1 MVNPVNKP
9 LKTVIKPQI
18 NVQISGQPLITKE
31 RTQRLDLLKHL
42 VANLANG
49 IVVCGPEGIGKTRL
63 LNTFKDAKTE
73 SWLVCLLKG
82 DNSLSLERIQEL
94 LSEMMG
100 QAIPGINMPSLAN
113 AFDRLAKRDSK
124 VVLIIDDA
132 GNLVPGLI
140 ENIIIYAQN
149 NPVLRVV
156 FALTH
161 SELYLK
167 TSTDPA
173 VDNCYHIDIPPL
185 SEQQCGEFLEY
196 LSTLPKPRI
205 QFNSINES
213 MTGELYRETH
223 GIPGNILAHLP
234 EDNSKKV
241 DYSKPVLIAAVAG
254 LVILALG
261 VQWWSSRPKPAEQK
275 TATVASKQNVGE
287 GAQQV
292 VAKSAGSILAA
303 NAPEAVNQLPTHLPP
318 ETAKVSADV
327 ADANQSAVVAAAA
340 PVQVANAPALNPESA
355 VVATPMPAAIGG
367 SPAHPEAVTD
377 ASQEPTAV
385 PVSPGLENQWLTD
398 QPADN
403 YTLQLMALS
412 KERPIVEVLQRYQSL
427 GQDLR
432 FIKTKTKKGNDRFVL
447 VYGSYASPEQASLDK
462 QKLPKELKKT
472 WLRKISSVQSEL
484 GGAIPADDATPE
496 ATFE

>member
-9 LKTVIKPQI
+9 LKTVIKPLI

-132 GNLVPGLI
+132 GDLAPGLV
-140 ENIIIYAQN
+140 ENIIAYAQDK
-149 NPVLRVV
+149 PVLRVV

-167 TSTDPA
+167 NSTDPA

-213 MTGELYRETH
+213 MTAALYRETH

-234 EDNSKKV
+234 QDNSKKV
-241 DYSKPVLIAAVAG
+241 DYSKPALIAAVAG
-254 LVILALG
+254 LVIVALG

-275 TATVASKQNVGE
+275 SATVASKQNG
-287 GAQQV
+287 GADAQQV
-292 VAKSAGSILAA
+292 VAKSVGSILAA
-303 NAPEAVNQLPTHLPP
+303 NAPEAVNQLPAHLSP

-327 ADANQSAVVAAAA
+327 ADANQSAVVAAPA
-340 PVQVANAPALNPESA
+340 QVADAQALNPGNA

-367 SPAHPEAVTD
+367 SVQPEVVAN
-377 ASQEPTAV
+377 AGQKPTAALI
-385 PVSPGLENQWLTD
+385 SPDVENQWLTD
-398 QPADN
+398 QPAEN

-412 KERPIVEVLQRYQSL
+412 KEQPIIEVLQRYQGL

-432 FIKTKTKKGNDRFVL
+432 YVKTKTKKGNDRFVL
-447 VYGSYASPEQASLDK
+447 LYGSYTSPEPASLDR

-472 WLRKISSVQSEL
+472 WLRKISAVQNEL
-484 GGAIPADDATPE
+484 GGIIPTDDATPD